1 MDDIPRSRLRDR
13 PRRRL
18 HPGRNAT
25 KAIVDLIEI
34 DGRSLVLKD
43 LSERPWPV
51 RTLLGPWQLDR
62 EARAYHRLEG
72 VPGVPRLIGRVDRQA
87 LLMEYVVG
95 RDLGRL
101 RPGDLDAEFFE
112 RLESLIESIHARG
125 VAHGDLNR
133 SDVIAGGDGRPHV
146 LDFSTAILSSRTDRS
161 RRSFL
166 FAQACRIDRRSLA
179 KLRLRFL
186 PQSSDT
192 VPQRGRL
199 HRFGRMLKRVY
210 DRTLRGRRR

>member
-1 MDDIPRSRLRDR
+1 MDIPRNRLKDL

-18 HPGRNAT
+18 HAGRNAT

-43 LSERPWPV
+43 LSERPWAV

-72 VPGVPRLIGRVDRQA
+72 VPGVPRLVGRVDRQA

-95 RDLGRL
+95 SDLSRL
-101 RPGDLDAEFFE
+101 RPGDLDEGFFE
-112 RLESLIESIHARG
+112 RLGNLLESIHARG

-133 SDVIAGGDGRPHV
+133 SDVVAGEDGRPYV
-146 LDFSTAILSSRTDRS
+146 LDFSTAVLSARTERFP
-161 RRSFL
+161 RSFL

-186 PQSSDT
+186 PTSSDP
-192 VPQRGRL
+192 VPQRGSL
-199 HRFGRMLKRVY
+199 HRFGRMLKRLF
-210 DRTLRGRRR
+210 DRTLKRRPR